1 MSYELN
7 KKLKGIE
14 PYSPINENYAV
25 RLDANE
31 SCFNIGDKLSDV
43 IADAVRNI
51 DFNRYPDSAA
61 ELVTKG
67 FADFYGISPE
77 KCTAGN
83 GSDELIALFLERSWK
98 RVTQFSPFL
107 PTFQCMTFT
116 AMLMS

>member
-1 MSYELN
+1 MAYELN

-31 SCFNIGDKLSDV
+31 SCFNIGDKLGDV

-67 FADFYGISPE
+67 FADF
-77 KCTAGN
+77 TA
-83 GSDELIALFLERSWK
+83 
-98 RVTQFSPFL
+98 FL
-107 PTFQCMTFT
+107 PKMHRRKRFGR
-116 AMLMS
+116 ADKRYSWSVLGKG